1 MNNNI
6 DPRFLFQTEKKPPK
20 TIIAGEPSPDQ
31 LFGTIQPNL
40 IPLVIQPKS
49 TFINHKLNN
58 GDVEK
63 FDSSLN
69 ELQDL
74 SKDKPQG

>member
-20 TIIAGEPSPDQ
+20 SIIAGEPSPDQ
-31 LFGTIQPNL
+31 LFGTIQPNSL
-40 IPLVIQPKS
+40 IPLVIQPKT
-49 TFINHKLNN
+49 TFINHNLNN

-63 FDSSLN
+63 FD
-69 ELQDL
+69 L
-74 SKDKPQG
+74 SKDEDKPQG

>member
-6 DPRFLFQTEKKPPK
+6 DPRFLFQTEKKLPK

-31 LFGTIQPNL
+31 LFGTIQPNSFGV

-49 TFINHKLNN
+49 TFINHNLNN

-63 FDSSLN
+63 YL
-69 ELQDL
+69 
-74 SKDKPQG
+74 